1 MELSLLLVRHL
12 MMVRVI
18 MQAIYVF
25 IIIMEVLGYKKV
37 LILMEKLLLINLE
50 IVFLFLQMEI

>member
-25 IIIMEVLGYKKV
+25 IIIMEVLGYKKAA
-37 LILMEKLLLINLE
+37 ILMVKLLLINLE
-50 IVFLFLQMEI
+50 IVFLCLQMEI